1 MMKLNPRSPLDLDIV
16 KLTGGLLVF
25 LHFIYGLIFY
35 YFIPQTFESC
45 HYRLS
50 YILVSIPL
58 IAVDY
63 WPMILRRF
71 LILYWHI
78 CLMYSITF
86 ASACLTLLN
95 DFSTLWMM
103 SNTIVLFTLNVLI
116 DSLKLLVLNLLVG
129 VLLAIACH
137 SYVTK
142 AVIIIN
148 DAGEFFMLPA
158 VFFGIAI
165 AHFIKMK
172 GVAAV
177 GKNAVLKSLAA
188 SIAHEMRNPLA
199 QIHNNL
205 YLIEE
210 MQKQQDLSSRTTPF
224 VEERIDHARK
234 IVRNGLQLIDITMV
248 AICEN
253 PVDPLSFKRLS
264 SRLLVEETVDDY
276 AYEEAAHAQL
286 ISVKGNNFWFMG
298 DPIMFKYILYN
309 LIQNAIW
316 FVKTI
321 PNATISITIIP
332 NADGIS
338 AIEVLDTGPGIADEV
353 LPQIFDSFF
362 TEGKIGGTG
371 LGLSYCKR
379 TMKAFGGDICCRSVL
394 GEYTAFTLLFPRLSA
409 PDGMSIDKKSLRWA
423 RDIKP

>member
-1 MMKLNPRSPLDLDIV
+1 MMKLNHRYPLDLDIV
-16 KLTGGLLVF
+16 KLTGRLLVF
-25 LHFIYGLIFY
+25 LHFIYALIFY
-35 YFIPQTFESC
+35 YVIPQRFESC
-45 HYRLS
+45 HWRLS

-63 WPMILRRF
+63 WPKALHRL

-78 CLMYSITF
+78 FLIYSITF
-86 ASACLTLLN
+86 ASAYLTLRN
-95 DFSTLWMM
+95 EFSTLWTM
-103 SNTIVLFTLNVLI
+103 SDVIILFTLNILI

-137 SYVTK
+137 SYVTNE
-142 AVIIIN
+142 VIIVN
-148 DAGEFFMLPA
+148 DVGAFFMLP
-158 VFFGIAI
+158 GIFICSVI

-172 GVAAV
+172 GVAALQ
-177 GKNAVLKSLAA
+177 KNAVLKSLAG

-210 MQKQQDLSSRTTPF
+210 MQKQQDLSSRTTPI
-224 VEERIDHARK
+224 VEEHIDHARK
-234 IVRNGLQLIDITMV
+234 IVRNGLQLIDITMD
-248 AICEN
+248 AIREQ
-253 PVDPLSFKRLS
+253 PIDPLSFKLLA
-264 SRLLVEETVDDY
+264 SRQLVEEIVDDY
-276 AYEEAAHAQL
+276 AYEEAVHAQL
-286 ISVKGNNFWFMG
+286 ISVKGGDFWFMG
-298 DPIMFKYILYN
+298 DLVMFKYILYN

-321 PNATISITIIP
+321 PDATISITIMP
-332 NADGIS
+332 NTDGIS
-338 AIEVLDTGPGIADEV
+338 AIEVLDTGPGIADEL
-353 LPQIFDSFF
+353 LPQVFDSFF

-409 PDGMSIDKKSLRWA
+409 QDAMSIDKKVDLELET
-423 RDIKP
+423 

>member
-1 MMKLNPRSPLDLDIV
+1 MLKLGPRYPLDLDMI
-16 KLTGGLLVF
+16 KLAGRMIIF
-25 LHFIYGLIFY
+25 IHFFY
-35 YFIPQTFESC
+35 YLLFYYVVPQPFESG
-45 HYRLS
+45 HWRLS
-50 YILVSIPL
+50 YILVSVPL

-63 WPMILRRF
+63 WPKVLHRL

-78 CLMYSITF
+78 VLIYSITF
-86 ASACLTLLN
+86 AGVYLTLRN
-95 DFSTLWMM
+95 EFSTVHMM
-103 SNTIVLFTLNVLI
+103 ADLIILYTLNVLI
-116 DSLKLLVLNLLVG
+116 DGLELLVLNLLIG

-137 SYVTK
+137 SYVTNE
-142 AVIIIN
+142 VIIIN
-148 DAGEFFMLPA
+148 DVGAFFMLPGL
-158 VFFGIAI
+158 FICSMI

-172 GVAAV
+172 SVAALE
-177 GKNAVLKSLAA
+177 KNAVLKSLAG

-210 MQKQQDLSSRTTPF
+210 LQKQQDYSGHTTPI
-224 VEERIDHARK
+224 VEEHIDHARK
-234 IVRNGLQLIDITMV
+234 IVHSGLQLIDITMD
-248 AICEN
+248 AIREQ
-253 PVDPLSFKRLS
+253 PIDPLSFKLLS
-264 SRLLVEETVDDY
+264 SRQLVEETVDDY

-298 DPIMFKYILYN
+298 DPVMFKYILYN

-321 PNATISITIIP
+321 PDATISITIIP
-332 NADGIS
+332 SADGIS
-338 AIEVLDTGPGIADEV
+338 TIEVLDTGPGIADEV

-362 TEGKIGGTG
+362 TEGKMGGTG

-409 PDGMSIDKKSLRWA
+409 QDAMSIDKKVDLELET
-423 RDIKP
+423 

>member
-1 MMKLNPRSPLDLDIV
+1 MMKLNPRSPLDLDII
-16 KLTGGLLVF
+16 KLTGRLLVF
-25 LHFIYGLIFY
+25 LHFIYALIFY
-35 YFIPQTFESC
+35 YVIPQRFESC
-45 HYRLS
+45 HWRLS

-63 WPMILRRF
+63 WPKALHRL

-78 CLMYSITF
+78 CLIYSITF
-86 ASACLTLLN
+86 ASAYLTLRN

-103 SNTIVLFTLNVLI
+103 SDTIVLFTLNVLI
-116 DSLKLLVLNLLVG
+116 DSLKLLAINLLVG

-137 SYVTK
+137 SYVTNE
-142 AVIIIN
+142 VIIIN
-148 DAGEFFMLPA
+148 DVGTFFMLP
-158 VFFGIAI
+158 GIFASI
-165 AHFIKMK
+165 ILANISK
-172 GVAAV
+172 
-177 GKNAVLKSLAA
+177 KNGLSALEKNSALKSLAG

-210 MQKQQDLSSRTTPF
+210 LQKQQDYSGHTSPI
-224 VEERIDHARK
+224 VEEHIDHARK
-234 IVRNGLQLIDITMV
+234 IVHSGLQLIDITMD
-248 AICEN
+248 AIREN
-253 PVDPLSFKRLS
+253 PVDPLSFKLLS
-264 SRLLVEETVDDY
+264 SRQLVEETVDDY

-286 ISVKGNNFWFMG
+286 VSVKGGDFWFMG
-298 DPIMFKYILYN
+298 DLVMFKYILYN

-321 PNATISITIIP
+321 PDATISITIIP

-338 AIEVLDTGPGIADEV
+338 TIEVLDTGPGIAGEL
-353 LPQIFDSFF
+353 LPQVFDSFF

-394 GEYTAFTLLFPRLSA
+394 GEYTVFTLSFPRLSA
-409 PDGMSIDKKSLRWA
+409 QDAMSIDKKLTLS
-423 RDIKP
+423 